1 MSLNNILNSDLFS
14 ELNYID
20 QLFASYQP
28 PVSQQISG
36 SIQSSTKVNTP
47 VQDIYSS
54 DEQSSS
60 SEEEEVTTYSSYG
73 TYTSLRFIYQLQY
86 AVT

>member
-47 VQDIYSS
+47 VQGIYSI
-54 DEQSSS
+54 DEQLK
-60 SEEEEVTTYSSYG
+60 VLHLKKKLDQPRKRRYG
-73 TYTSLRFIYQLQY
+73 GPK
-86 AVT
+86 

>member
-36 SIQSSTKVNTP
+36 SIQSSTKP

-60 SEEEEVTTYSSYG
+60 SEEEEMK
-73 TYTSLRFIYQLQY
+73 
-86 AVT
+86 